1 MGVRSESKAG
11 RADFLT
17 WAPKWQAREPDG
29 WEMASIAA
37 FVLGAQGVYRTPD
50 DTGLIFVIMT
60 AVGWAT

>member
-1 MGVRSESKAG
+1 
-11 RADFLT
+11 LT